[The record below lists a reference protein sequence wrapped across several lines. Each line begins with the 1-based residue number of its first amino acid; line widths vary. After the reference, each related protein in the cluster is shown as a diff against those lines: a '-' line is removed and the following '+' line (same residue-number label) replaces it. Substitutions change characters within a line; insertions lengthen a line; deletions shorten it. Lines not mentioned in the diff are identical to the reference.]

1 MKAGRAALH
10 RSTGL
15 CVWGG
20 AHGVVAVQQTGTGDT
35 EDGQEA
41 ATHDGEAAAVLREE
55 EGEAPKSPGADLQQ
69 EAAARRAAQR
79 LRAVARRRGGRRR
92 AGGFLRGAFG
102 GLGKLLS
109 IGFAFQVLGAGLG
122 ALLAV
127 VLPNALLGTQTWYR
141 DSPWTRIAVRAA
153 FAAIA
158 LPMLVGMLPAAM
170 GGALLIGGFAA
181 VGVSIIGTALNR
193 PLAIGAGDTALSLQ
207 SFGFSGLGAYAP
219 ARNVLGPGSGFG
231 AYAPTRQVLP
241 FSGSPSGGG
250 PRV

>member
-1 MKAGRAALH
+1 MALWLFNKPA
-10 RSTGL
+10 R
-15 CVWGG
+15 
-20 AHGVVAVQQTGTGDT
+20 GTRKM
-35 EDGQEA
+35 A
-41 ATHDGEAAAVLREE
+41 
-55 EGEAPKSPGADLQQ
+55 KK
-69 EAAARRAAQR
+69 
-79 LRAVARRRGGRRR
+79 RRRMTAKQRRYFGKKRGRRPNPPGLIFNKKRRRVGRRSGSRRR